1 MNLKILLAT
10 VLLGSL
16 SLAQASTG
24 DCVEK
29 YQNRINQADTWGRL
43 NHQWPAQIQNRKDR
57 AQAMIN
63 LIHQARE
70 SIAAR
75 FPGGEELVRLTY
87 RVNRFRKD
95 ENRVTVRQVAEVVV
109 EAERTE
115 IMCPDYARLMDM
127 DSIHRFVQ
135 DTL

>member
-1 MNLKILLAT
+1 MKFKIVLTSL
-10 VLLGSL
+10 LLGCL
-16 SLAQASTG
+16 SIAHAANG

-29 YQNRINQADTWGRL
+29 YQNRINQAETWGRL
-43 NHQWPAQIQNRKDR
+43 NYKWPAQIQNRKEG
-57 AQAMIN
+57 AQGMIN

-109 EAERTE
+109 EAERNE
-115 IMCPDYARLMDM
+115 IMCPDFSRLMDM
-127 DSIHRFVQ
+127 DSMHKFVQ
-135 DTL
+135 DTI